1 MSTSNQDEVLEQK
14 EKDKLDKE
22 AEDKKVKES
31 NQKAEILKILKNSYN
46 LDNSKEELVN
56 IFRAWK
62 ISSQMRKDLE
72 LSKKVAWEDYK
83 DFDLSKIRYLDIV
96 DAFWDDLV
104 ELNNLKESLKQ
115 AILSEYE
122 IESQE
127 YDTKFLR
134 KIEVLSK
141 KELKELLG
149 WGAKTKEVSWWVNNR
164 EKFIKTVY
172 WNKLPN
178 RRNALEFFKDF
189 NLEEKRKK
197 LNKSDKRALDIVIW
211 SFQKNMTF
219 DYNSIHT
226 LFDLNIFSLEDKLK
240 IIHTFSPTI
249 SLDKLIESWVISKNT
264 WKQIKQDIIRKDFEK
279 QGVFLYD
286 KEVKALA
293 WKLRDDKIY
302 VSTNKYIKSEKDIK
316 QFVKTW
322 ELRNVSSAYNS
333 LLNKIKENNLWLNE
347 FKDKLRKI
355 WVVSN
360 PDNFKVWHT
369 IVIKWNTVSE
379 SEDTII
385 DEYWRQTKNKTK
397 KDIVFYAKIV
407 DDWDKSWVIKV
418 EEKWT
423 NIYNSSMSKT
433 SYFSYTSFL
442 SMLSWKAKWTWLNMN
457 IERVDFLSDIQ
468 IKDKIRSWEIK
479 SEWDIIEFKDK
490 SEQIQQTESEN
501 LKIYNQ
507 ERDKLINSGEYEK
520 IEKEKWFK
528 SAQKWLE
535 NKLNNN
541 SSLINVREELKN
553 LEDFNLR
560 LLLDK
565 IDEIDS
571 SWKEFWLE
579 NWTSFEADWKNKGKK
594 WVYTIIN
601 VDKEKREIILTSP
614 SWTENID
621 FQSFYQ
627 TFKEKSAKRL
637 SKITNTY
644 DLLNTVKN
652 SSDTKISWAWGS
664 FDEKDGWLSKKDE
677 KYKYD
682 FLVWTWWKSDN
693 QLVKIHS
700 ISWWVA
706 SISFWEVETKEAK
719 NKWKE
724 VNYLVE
730 KEKYEVTLG
739 YLHNHIIKNWLIP
752 KSLEAQKN
760 TKEVDSSN
768 WVKWMHNSLVSKFFH
783 NLSVADTIAWFKLWF
798 DSIEQYLKEWNDEH
812 AAKFASWV
820 FGKFLPKELKTDMLS
835 RVESAQKKRM
845 DEYSQ
850 KLKDL
855 DTKEAV
861 ELVTKWLLNK
871 DCPDYKKEAG
881 MMFFMEKYW
890 NLYVKDLY
898 GYKNT
903 FLYYKSLWWEIW
915 DELYLEVKNEQES
928 QNIPF
933 TEEELVYKLLT
944 KQCWSLWYK
953 WKKRRWRLH
962 KEFKSYRSKWK
973 DEGYQAWLSDWGE
986 ERTVE
991 WRLNWW
997 IGELK
1002 WWDYSNAMWWAEKVI
1017 EKGWSFQNMSKIP
1030 FLMMFSWIAYGFERS
1045 MTDKIKNMCSKSM
1058 LIPIT
1063 RFMSFKSDIDL
1074 ANDTILEL
1082 SKRLWKLYPSKFPDI
1097 EERAKKIYWN
1107 IHNSWMPERDK
1118 ISETELF
1125 YDDYWKSLIDA
1136 LFMLNDGKTW
1146 ELSDINKIIL
1156 IEKDDFIDENWKKQ
1170 PWNKKFKKY
1179 YDQFTWYM
1187 AGDASFDKNEWLI
1200 MDSFNKAWIS
1210 GMDMKKSTLELLP
1223 QGNLWNF
1230 RHKGWII
1237 LWEEIYTELEAISKR
1252 DYSKHWW
1259 RFAQEKIL
1267 KDQLRKLVSWLLE
1280 NNGTRVDILDSFNKP
1295 WGTFATKFNKWGLNL
1310 SKFAKNWISYEILL
1324 NWESQVGEEILD
1336 EVVSNMLDWR
1346 DMTNIIEDY
1355 DSWKWLWGIIND
1367 FKDDVDESLE
1377 NEK

>member
-56 IFRAWK
+56 IFRAGK

-72 LSKKVAWEDYK
+72 LSKKVAGEDYK

-96 DAFWDDLV
+96 DAFGDDLV

-149 WGAKTKEVSWWVNNR
+149 GGAKTKEVSGGVNNR

-172 WNKLPN
+172 GNKLPN

-197 LNKSDKRALDIVIW
+197 LNKSDKRALDIVIG

-249 SLDKLIESWVISKNT
+249 SLDKLIESGVISKNT
-264 WKQIKQDIIRKDFEK
+264 GKQIKQDIIRKDFEK

-293 WKLRDDKIY
+293 GKLRDDKIY

-316 QFVKTW
+316 QFVKTG

-333 LLNKIKENNLWLNE
+333 LLNKIKENNLGLNE

-355 WVVSN
+355 GVVSN
-360 PDNFKVWHT
+360 PDNFKVGHT
-369 IVIKWNTVSE
+369 IVIKGNTVSE

-385 DEYWRQTKNKTK
+385 DEYGRQTKNKTK

-407 DDWDKSWVIKV
+407 DDGDKSGVIKV
-418 EEKWT
+418 EEKGT

-442 SMLSWKAKWTWLNMN
+442 SMLSGKAKGTGLNMN

-468 IKDKIRSWEIK
+468 IKDKIRSGEIK
-479 SEWDIIEFKDK
+479 SEGDIIEFKDK

-520 IEKEKWFK
+520 IEKEKGFK

-571 SWKEFWLE
+571 SGKEFGLE
-579 NWTSFEADWKNKGKK
+579 NGTSFEADGKNKGKK
-594 WVYTIIN
+594 GVYTIIN

-614 SWTENID
+614 SGTENID

-652 SSDTKISWAWGS
+652 SSDTKISGAWGS
-664 FDEKDGWLSKKDE
+664 FDEKDGGLSKKDE

-682 FLVWTWWKSDN
+682 FLVGTGGKSDN

-700 ISWWVA
+700 ISGGVA
-706 SISFWEVETKEAK
+706 SISFGEVETKEAK
-719 NKWKE
+719 NKGKE

-739 YLHNHIIKNWLIP
+739 YLHNHIIKNGLIP

-768 WVKWMHNSLVSKFFH
+768 GVKGMHNSLVSKFFH
-783 NLSVADTIAWFKLWF
+783 NLSVADTIAGFKLGF
-798 DSIEQYLKEWNDEH
+798 DSIEQYLKEGNDEH
-812 AAKFASWV
+812 AAKFASGV

-881 MMFFMEKYW
+881 MMFFMEKYG

-903 FLYYKSLWWEIW
+903 FLYYKSLGGEIG

-944 KQCWSLWYK
+944 KQCGSLGYK
-953 WKKRRWRLH
+953 GKKRRGRLH
-962 KEFKSYRSKWK
+962 KEFKSYRSKGK
-973 DEGYQAWLSDWGE
+973 DEGYQAGLSDGGE

-991 WRLNWW
+991 GRLNGG

-1002 WWDYSNAMWWAEKVI
+1002 GGDYSNAMGWAEKVI
-1017 EKGWSFQNMSKIP
+1017 EKGGSFQNMSKIP
-1030 FLMMFSWIAYGFERS
+1030 FLMMFSGIAYGFERS

-1082 SKRLWKLYPSKFPDI
+1082 SKRLGKLYPSKFPDI
-1097 EERAKKIYWN
+1097 EERAKKIYGN
-1107 IHNSWMPERDK
+1107 IHNSGMPERDK

-1125 YDDYWKSLIDA
+1125 YDDYGKSLIDA
-1136 LFMLNDGKTW
+1136 LFMLNDGKTG

-1156 IEKDDFIDENWKKQ
+1156 IEKDDFIDENGKKQ
-1170 PWNKKFKKY
+1170 PGNKKFKKY
-1179 YDQFTWYM
+1179 YDQFTGYM
-1187 AGDASFDKNEWLI
+1187 AGDASFDKNEGLI
-1200 MDSFNKAWIS
+1200 MDSFNKAGIS

-1223 QGNLWNF
+1223 QGNLGNF
-1230 RHKGWII
+1230 RHKGGII

-1252 DYSKHWW
+1252 DYSKHGG

-1267 KDQLRKLVSWLLE
+1267 KDQLRKLVSGLLE

-1295 WGTFATKFNKWGLNL
+1295 GGTFATKFNKWGLNL
-1310 SKFAKNWISYEILL
+1310 SKFAKNGISYEILL
-1324 NWESQVGEEILD
+1324 NGESQVGEEILD
-1336 EVVSNMLDWR
+1336 EVVSNMLDGR

-1355 DSWKWLWGIIND
+1355 DSGKGLGGIIND